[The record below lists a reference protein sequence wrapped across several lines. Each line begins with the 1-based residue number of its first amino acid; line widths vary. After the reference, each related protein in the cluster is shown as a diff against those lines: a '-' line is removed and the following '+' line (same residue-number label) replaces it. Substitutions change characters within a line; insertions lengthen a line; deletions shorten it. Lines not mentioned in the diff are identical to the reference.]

1 MDRPSMRGRTK
12 HFTEKQIIAALQECA
27 GVQSDAAKALAAAH
41 GRTCSR
47 SQINQRIAASPRLK
61 AALAEIMEVEKDIAE
76 SELRKAYRTGADWA
90 VRFYLSRQAR
100 DRGYG
105 DKVEQVGPGGGPMQH
120 VVRVVTPRDV
130 KDMSDQELEDFIR
143 SECAGSGA
151 D

>member
-1 MDRPSMRGRTK
+1 M
-12 HFTEKQIIAALQECA
+12 HFTERQIIAALQECA
-27 GVQSDAAKALAAAH
+27 GVQADAAKALEKAH

-47 SQINQRIAASPRLK
+47 SQINQRIAKSARLK

-105 DKVEQVGPGGGPMQH
+105 DKVEQVGPGGGPLQH
-120 VVRVVTPRDV
+120 VVRVVTPKDV
-130 KDMSDQELEDFIR
+130 KAMSDQDLEDFIR